1 MIRFLAAFLFSAL
14 LPFMAQAQLFPDP
27 DSTTVNDFSG
37 LIDDE
42 TTVRLVE
49 TLTKLEAETGVE
61 LTVVTLSSL
70 AYYAEDM
77 TVEEYA
83 RALFDHWG
91 VGKAAT
97 NDGILMMVFRDD
109 RELWIELGLGY
120 DNNWN
125 YEAQGTVNT
134 DILPQFRDGNYSAG
148 IEAGVEGLI
157 RRIVT
162 PFKAGADAPERSG
175 GGTNGFAILAA
186 FLGIPIALVAG
197 GFGFAAWRRR
207 NQPCESCGQKG
218 LNRQKEV
225 LTKATRGRKGEGRLT
240 LTCPHCGHV
249 ATSTYAIAAL
259 STSSNSSSSGG
270 SFGGGSSGGGGAG
283 GSW

>member
-1 MIRFLAAFLFSAL
+1 MIRIAAFVLAL
-14 LPFMAQAQLFPDP
+14 LVPAMAQAQLFPDP
-27 DSTTVNDFSG
+27 DSTTVNDFSDM
-37 LIDDE
+37 IDDATE
-42 TTVRLVE
+42 VRLVE
-49 TLTKLEAETGVE
+49 TLTRLEADTGVE
-61 LTVVTLSSL
+61 LTVVTLSSV
-70 AYYAEDM
+70 AFYAEDM

-97 NDGILMMVFRDD
+97 NDGILMMIFRDD

-134 DILPQFRDGNYSAG
+134 DILPHFRDGNYPAG
-148 IEAGVEGLI
+148 IESGVDGLI

-175 GGTNGFAILAA
+175 GGTNAFAIMAA

-207 NQPCESCGQKG
+207 NQPCEGCGQKG
-218 LNRQKEV
+218 LHRHKEV
-225 LTKATRGRKGEGRLT
+225 LTKATRRSKGEGRLT
-240 LTCPHCGHV
+240 LTCPHCGHI
-249 ATSTYAIAAL
+249 ATSTYTIAAI
-259 STSSNSSSSGG
+259 SSSNSSSSGG
-270 SFGGGSSGGGGAG
+270 NFGGGSSGGGGAG

>member
-1 MIRFLAAFLFSAL
+1 MIRIAAFVLAL
-14 LPFMAQAQLFPDP
+14 LVPAMAQAQLFPDP
-27 DSTTVNDFSG
+27 DSTTVNDFSDM
-37 LIDDE
+37 IDDATE
-42 TTVRLVE
+42 ARLVE
-49 TLTKLEAETGVE
+49 TLTKLEADTGVE
-61 LTVVTLSSL
+61 LTVVTLSSV
-70 AYYAEDM
+70 AFYAEDM

-97 NDGILMMVFRDD
+97 NDGILMMIFRDD

-134 DILPQFRDGNYSAG
+134 DILPHFRDGSYPAG
-148 IEAGVEGLI
+148 IESGVDGLI

-162 PFKAGADAPERSG
+162 PFKAGADAPERSS
-175 GGTNGFAILAA
+175 GGTNAFAIMAA

-218 LNRQKEV
+218 LHRHKEV
-225 LTKATRGRKGEGRLT
+225 LTKATRRSKGEGRLT
-240 LTCPHCGHV
+240 LTCPHCGHI
-249 ATSTYAIAAL
+249 ATSTYTIAAI
-259 STSSNSSSSGG
+259 SSSNSSSSGG